1 LHFQRGEI
9 WRSDC
14 DDLER
19 TRGLAAGACFLEKR
33 AAAPAGAAQ
42 ARLIAHG
49 VCSPVI
55 QIAA

>member
-1 LHFQRGEI
+1 MH
-9 WRSDC
+9 C

-55 QIAA
+55 QITV